1 MSKPPSI
8 RAAGWPAFCWAAAGL
23 AAALI
28 AASPRASAFRSDP
41 RTGVRATTET
51 KSETVP
57 YITVKKQDSSLSA
70 GSSKT
75 VQSGKPGLARVTYS
89 VVTEGDAL
97 PVRREV
103 SRTILRKP
111 VPEVIREGSRP
122 TYALRGRLASRG
134 GIGSRRAYQM
144 TATGYSA
151 YGGPGIGSRGS
162 SGLPAGFSMVAV
174 DPKIIPMGTRLYI
187 EGYGYAVAGDTGGA
201 IRGLRIDL
209 GQDSLN
215 GARRVG
221 RRHVVVH
228 VLD

>member
-1 MSKPPSI
+1 MSKPTSI

-23 AAALI
+23 AAALV
-28 AASPRASAFRSDP
+28 AASPRAFAFRSDP
-41 RTGVRATTET
+41 RSSARSATET
-51 KSETVP
+51 KTETIP
-57 YITVKKQDSSLSA
+57 YISVKKQDPSLGA

-75 VQSGKPGLARVTYS
+75 VQTGKPGLAKVTYS
-89 VVTEGDAL
+89 VVTEGDAA
-97 PVRREV
+97 PIRDEV
-103 SRTILRKP
+103 SRVILRKP
-111 VPEVIREGSRP
+111 VAEVIKEGSRP

-134 GIGSRRAYQM
+134 GIGGRRAYQM

-151 YGGPGIGSRGS
+151 HGGPGIGSRGS

-174 DPKIIPMGTRLYI
+174 DPRIIPMGTRLYI
-187 EGYGYAVAGDTGGA
+187 EGYGYAVAGDTGSA